1 MGWWGSNILNDKGLK
16 KRDLEL
22 AFFRWNPFLWSLS
35 TSFWKPHLGNSS
47 VSFISLDQPVV
58 FTFHT
63 RDGLGQTCPVCF
75 QKNFTSDPDTLA
87 HAHVDLS
94 VSLQAG
100 MFRGLQASRLPVL
113 FVLTIPRHPLPEC
126 PSFLFGIIW
135 FNWCH
140 FKARLLIDN
149 SRTVRRGEAA
159 CGLHLLSR

>member
-1 MGWWGSNILNDKGLK
+1 M
-16 KRDLEL
+16 
-22 AFFRWNPFLWSLS
+22 
-35 TSFWKPHLGNSS
+35 GNSS

-63 RDGLGQTCPVCF
+63 RDDLVQTCPVCF

-113 FVLTIPRHPLPEC
+113 FVLTMPRHTHCLNVHHFSLEFYDSTDAILKPVSSKTIAGLSAEGKQLAGCICSPGSIGTNVLAFHMQLPPGHSPDC
-126 PSFLFGIIW
+126 SG
-135 FNWCH
+135 
-140 FKARLLIDN
+140 
-149 SRTVRRGEAA
+149 G
-159 CGLHLLSR
+159 